1 MICIKSPKSIL
12 EQRMQYHRQLAK
24 NFAEDLQNERVTHHV
39 LMAEEIQSLITEI
52 GKLKISDYILTSE
65 QVAQLLKID
74 KTTVIRKVQK
84 KELPS
89 EMISGAW
96 LFLTDDINQF

>member
-1 MICIKSPKSIL
+1 
-12 EQRMQYHRQLAK
+12 MQYHRQLAK
-24 NFAEDLQNERVTHHV
+24 NFAEELQNERVTQHV

-52 GKLKISDYILTSE
+52 GNLKVSDYILTSE
-65 QVAQLLKID
+65 QVAQLLEID

-84 KELPS
+84 KELPG

-96 LFLTDDINQF
+96 LFLADKIKMIAKGKF